1 MDASG
6 FDWYISRETL
16 NQLTD
21 GEVIEAGQRACR
33 DLVAVLARNGF
44 APGEM
49 LAEAQ
54 PHVAAGDITLL
65 LMCLAREG
73 VGLVVAYDDEAIYD
87 AADLAQVLRWNVEAT
102 GGEWVAEDIEARLA
116 DTGRRHARSGWAEI
130 EAFLGFTTAGERHE
144 WRFEQS
150 SDWVTAEFYELRD
163 AFAAA
168 NLPGRFLGVATGDQC
183 HCSVYLSRATVAQID
198 QVLMALPGAYRSAP
212 ASPGYWG
219 FYERFTEAAHRRGGG

>member
-1 MDASG
+1 MDPSA
-6 FDWYISRETL
+6 FDWYASRETL
-16 NQLTD
+16 KQLTD

-33 DLVAVLARNGF
+33 DLIAVLARHGF

-65 LMCLAREG
+65 LMSLAGENAGRI
-73 VGLVVAYDDEAIYD
+73 VVYDDEAIYD
-87 AADLAQVLRWNVEAT
+87 AADLAQVLRWNVAAT
-102 GGEWVAEDIEARLA
+102 RGEWVAEDVEARLA
-116 DTGRRHARSGWAEI
+116 DTGLRHGRSGWAEI

-150 SDWVTAEFYELRD
+150 SDWVSPEFYQLRD
-163 AFAAA
+163 SFAAA

-183 HCSVYLSRATVAQID
+183 HCSVYLPHAAVVQID

-219 FYERFTEAAHRRGGG
+219 FYERFTEAHVRR